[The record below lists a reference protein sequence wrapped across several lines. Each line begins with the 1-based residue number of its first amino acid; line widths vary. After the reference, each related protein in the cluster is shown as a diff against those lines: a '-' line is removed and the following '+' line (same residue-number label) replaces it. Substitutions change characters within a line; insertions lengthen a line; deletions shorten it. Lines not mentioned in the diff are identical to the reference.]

1 MSSKTRLLAILAAL
15 LILAGAA
22 SAEGAGGTFFQ
33 IVKPDWNP
41 SFLPGAQM
49 PYAIDYF
56 GGYGYGVTNDG
67 AIIGGFGIGFLDSGT
82 MGIDPSWSSKHHI
95 AGGVGGVLVGA
106 RLVGTR
112 FMHLDLA
119 SRLGL
124 GGLWYYNPTGTWRNN
139 GYAIV
144 YAEPYA
150 ELGVGFTSWMHLS
163 VTLGYTV
170 MANIVP
176 GLAFEDF
183 VNNSPTLGFTLTF
196 GNFERPW

>member
-1 MSSKTRLLAILAAL
+1 MSRKPRLLAVLAL
-15 LILAGAA
+15 LVLAGAA
-22 SAEGAGGTFFQ
+22 TAEGAGGMFFQ
-33 IVKPDWNP
+33 VVKPDWNP
-41 SFLPGAQM
+41 SFLPEARM
-49 PYAIDYF
+49 PYNVDYF
-56 GGYGYGVTNDG
+56 GGYGYGVTEDG
-67 AIIGGFGIGFLDSGT
+67 AIIGGFGFGFFDSYPMDALAT
-82 MGIDPSWSSKHHI
+82 WDSQHHM
-95 AGGVGGVLVGA
+95 AGGVGGVIVGA

-124 GGLWYYNPTGTWRNN
+124 GGLWYYNPTSLWRNN

-163 VTLGYTV
+163 VTLGYAV
-170 MANIVP
+170 MGNIVP

-183 VNNSPTLGFTLTF
+183 VNTSPTLGFTITF